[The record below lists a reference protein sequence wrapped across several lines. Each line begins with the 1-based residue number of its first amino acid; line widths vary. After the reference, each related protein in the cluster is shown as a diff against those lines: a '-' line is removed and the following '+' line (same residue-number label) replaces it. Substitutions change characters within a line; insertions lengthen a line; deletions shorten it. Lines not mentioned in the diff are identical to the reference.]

1 MRTSVMFTLAASAV
15 AAIVQPVHAAEIKPF
30 STAAFEAAQRAG
42 RPILVDV
49 HAGWCPVCRAQAPI
63 LQQLAQDQGNADL
76 IIFKLDFDKQKAE
89 RSALR
94 ASKQSTLIAYRGAR
108 ETGRS
113 VGETDPDRIATLVA
127 STKG

>member
-1 MRTSVMFTLAASAV
+1 MRTSMPFGFAALAAIAC
-15 AAIVQPVHAAEIKPF
+15 VQPAAAAEFKPF

-63 LQQLAQDQGNADL
+63 LRQLGQDDRNADL
-76 IIFKLDFDKQKAE
+76 IIFTLDFDRQKGE
-89 RSALR
+89 RKALR
-94 ASKQSTLIAYRGAR
+94 ASRQSTLIAWRGAR

-113 VGETDPDRIATLVA
+113 VGETDPARIAALIA
-127 STKG
+127 STGG

>member
-1 MRTSVMFTLAASAV
+1 MRTSFTLGAAALAV
-15 AAIVQPVHAAEIKPF
+15 AGIVQPAAAGEIKPF

-63 LQQLAQDQGNADL
+63 LDRLAQDRDTADL
-76 IIFKLDFDKQKAE
+76 VIFRLDYDRQKAE
-89 RSALR
+89 RTALK
-94 ASKQSTLIAYRGAR
+94 ASRQSTLIAYRGAR

-113 VGETDPDRIATLVA
+113 VGETDPDRIAALVA
-127 STKG
+127 STAG